1 MKKDNKRYTKHV
13 VKKPPTKDQVTRT
26 LLKTGSEPRCSGKH
40 YIGYHVST
48 DVLKIS
54 SSYLRS
60 PTGGKAYGIPKKVC
74 PLEVVIP
81 TILPYLVLTVI
92 LQITAGTMLI
102 HTLNIDNHFILNL
115 TRVNK
120 L

>member
-1 MKKDNKRYTKHV
+1 LSGLKEEFENTQKKKDKKRYTKHV
-13 VKKPPTKDQVTRT
+13 AKKTKDQVTRT

-60 PTGGKAYGIPKKVC
+60 PTGGKAYGIPKKAC
-74 PLEVVIP
+74 PLEVVRP
-81 TILPYLVLTVI
+81 TILPYLVQTVI
-92 LQITAGTMLI
+92 LQITAGTI
-102 HTLNIDNHFILNL
+102 
-115 TRVNK
+115 
-120 L
+120 

>member
-1 MKKDNKRYTKHV
+1 
-13 VKKPPTKDQVTRT
+13 
-26 LLKTGSEPRCSGKH
+26 
-40 YIGYHVST
+40 VST

-60 PTGGKAYGIPKKVC
+60 PTGGKAYGIPKKAC
-74 PLEVVIP
+74 PLEVVRP

-102 HTLNIDNHFILNL
+102 HTVNINNHFILNL

-120 L
+120 LYTVKH